1 MLRSLPRLLADH
13 EPSIHSLPEFVFQ
26 LATEVNWEEEEACFE
41 SVAQVLAHWYAE
53 LRYPAQGADKTALV
67 LEHVVFPATK
77 RAEFSPPHEL
87 NDASIITPVAC
98 LTKLYKIFERC

>member
-26 LATEVNWEEEEACFE
+26 LATEVSWDEEESCFQ

-53 LRYPAQGADKTALV
+53 LQYPSQADKAALV

-77 RAEFSPPHEL
+77 SGGFTPPHEL
-87 NDASIITPVAC
+87 NNASIITPAAC
-98 LTKLYKIFERC
+98 LTKLYRIFERC